1 MDINSKKWYFDT
13 RKDFF
18 KQIMIYFQWNSSSV
32 MNIDIQNQKNGKNYE
47 KIGKKFKRMLKYFQW
62 ILSSVMNIDI
72 QNQKFGKN
80 YEKIGKKFKIKVLVP
95 FPLIC
100 LYSY

>member
-32 MNIDIQNQKNGKNYE
+32 MNIDIQNQNIGKNY
-47 KIGKKFKRMLKYFQW
+47 K
-62 ILSSVMNIDI
+62 
-72 QNQKFGKN
+72 
-80 YEKIGKKFKIKVLVP
+80 KIGKKFKINVLVP

-100 LYSY
+100 PNSYLYICIYGNKPNFFWQMQMQSSKQI

>member
-32 MNIDIQNQKNGKNYE
+32 MNIDIQNQK
-47 KIGKKFKRMLKYFQW
+47 I
-62 ILSSVMNIDI
+62 
-72 QNQKFGKN
+72 GKN
-80 YEKIGKKFKIKVLVP
+80 YEKIGKKFKINVLVP
-95 FPLIC
+95 FPLIYP
-100 LYSY
+100 YSY